1 MNPFIGIL
9 NNLINMV
16 IKTSLRA
23 SVLIVLIFI
32 VKFVLRQKINAK
44 FQYGIWYL
52 LLISL
57 MIPQM
62 PESHLSI
69 YNIPKY
75 FQQNETI
82 IQSSLVT
89 EDNVTQENIF
99 LTNLIPPK
107 VIKKSSLTH
116 KENQLSSIFYIW
128 ISGVLIIGLYI
139 LYKNLSL
146 YKLIQKGDEIVDET
160 KLNGL
165 RKCKDRMNI
174 KKEVKMLKTEAF
186 NVPVLFGVIHPKI
199 IFPREMIYDF
209 DDKQLEYIMLHELSH
224 LKRKDLFINWIILVF
239 QLIHWFNP
247 LIWIGFY
254 EMKNDVELACDALV
268 LNHLNKKE
276 HVAYGKVILD
286 LLEYLSKPKF
296 IHVTAN
302 LLENKREVKRRI
314 IMIKKFNKNSYKI
327 TILGLIIIAL
337 VGCSAISSPIS
348 NNNEKADT
356 KIEEKGKNTSEAEDI
371 DTSLPPKELIENN
384 IEGTDVTVALEVIA
398 ANQLEKDA
406 KDDLY
411 VTYKIKAK
419 LINVYKGEY
428 EVDDEIEFYKT
439 IEDDKDYEK
448 TNPFINKK
456 LIVSFVYSED
466 KQLQIPDVAYDFI
479 YSEEL
484 NTLFE
489 SVAKK

>member
-1 MNPFIGIL
+1 MNPFIGVL
-9 NNLINMV
+9 NDLINMV
-16 IKTSLRA
+16 IKTSLRT

-32 VKFVLRQKINAK
+32 VKFVVRQKINAK

-62 PESHLSI
+62 PESYLSI

-75 FQQNETI
+75 FQKNETT
-82 IQSSLVT
+82 IQNSLVT
-89 EDNVTQENIF
+89 ENNVTQENIF

-107 VIKKSSLTH
+107 VIKKSNLSY
-116 KENQLSSIFYIW
+116 KENQLSLIFYIW

-139 LYKNLSL
+139 LYKNLYL
-146 YKLIQKGDEIVDET
+146 YRLIGKGDEIVDKT
-160 KLNGL
+160 KLNRL

-186 NVPVLFGVIHPKI
+186 NVPALFGVIHPKI
-199 IFPREMIYDF
+199 IFPRERIYDF
-209 DDKQLEYIMLHELSH
+209 DDKQ
-224 LKRKDLFINWIILVF
+224 
-239 QLIHWFNP
+239 
-247 LIWIGFY
+247 
-254 EMKNDVELACDALV
+254 
-268 LNHLNKKE
+268 
-276 HVAYGKVILD
+276 
-286 LLEYLSKPKF
+286 LEYLSKPKF

-302 LLENKREVKRRI
+302 LLENKREVKRRV

-348 NNNEKADT
+348 NNTEKADS
-356 KIEEKGKNTSEAEDI
+356 KIEEEAKNISEAEDI

-384 IEGTDVTVALEVIA
+384 IKGTNVTVALEVIDA
-398 ANQLEKDA
+398 SELEKDA

-419 LINVYKGEY
+419 VINSYKGEY
-428 EVDDEIEFYKT
+428 KIDDEIEFYKT
-439 IEDDKDYEK
+439 IEDNKGYEK
-448 TNPFINKK
+448 MNPFINKK

-479 YSEEL
+479 YSDEL

-489 SVAKK
+489 SAAKIK